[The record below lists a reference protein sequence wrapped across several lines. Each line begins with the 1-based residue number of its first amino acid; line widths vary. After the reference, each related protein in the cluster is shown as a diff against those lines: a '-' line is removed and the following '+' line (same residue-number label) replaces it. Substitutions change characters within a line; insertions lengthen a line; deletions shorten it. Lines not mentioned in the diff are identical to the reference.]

1 MDVPTSPSPFSLDS
15 TEGVGGIVNFTEG
28 VGEGV
33 TYSSLLP
40 GATSP
45 LTPLPPE
52 VVQARVVRAVYL
64 WVLVGVG
71 VPANAACIL
80 TLLSMAQP
88 PYYVALLALADT
100 GALGVKLLFHQLVT
114 HGALT
119 PASCLLLPLP
129 TLFGCYANWVL
140 ILISLERFVAVCL
153 PFKKQRLFSRRRIV
167 VSVVGLTV
175 ALLTVFA
182 PAFFFYHDAHRSG
195 KKCVVRGS
203 MQVFKDGVWDAGLL
217 ASLYFF
223 LPFFL
228 VAILTAFIIRR
239 LQTIRQRRQRVQSG
253 GRSGRESSPEH
264 AVSVM
269 LVSASLLFLL
279 LVLPACLYHLV
290 LQRRFNMHVLKERA
304 AAYLF
309 YQIITVLSD
318 TTHAVNFFV
327 YFLSA
332 AKFRAAFADTVRF
345 CCCYCCPWA
354 GVGCWRQPDLG
365 HSGAKSGVPLTAS
378 GGKEPAGD
386 TQHCDTVL

>member
-1 MDVPTSPSPFSLDS
+1 MRRVLNS
-15 TEGVGGIVNFTEG
+15 TEGLGGTLN
-28 VGEGV
+28 
-33 TYSSLLP
+33 SSLLL

-45 LTPLPPE
+45 PTPLPLE
-52 VVQARVVRAVYL
+52 VVHAKLLRAVYL

-100 GALGVKLLFHQLVT
+100 VALAFKLLFHQLVT

-119 PASCLLLPLP
+119 PASCLLLPFP

-140 ILISLERFVAVCL
+140 VLISLERFVAVCL
-153 PFKKQRLFSRRRIV
+153 PFKKQQLFSRRRIV
-167 VSVVGLTV
+167 LSVVGLTV
-175 ALLTVFA
+175 GLVIVFF
-182 PAFFFYHDAHRSG
+182 PAFFFYHDSEKSG
-195 KKCVVRGS
+195 KKCVVRESVRGY
-203 MQVFKDGVWDAGLL
+203 KEGVWDAGLL

-228 VAILTAFIIRR
+228 VAISTAFIIRR

-269 LVSASLLFLL
+269 LISASLLFLL

-290 LQRRFNMHVLKERA
+290 LQRRFNMRVLKERA

-332 AKFRAAFADTVRF
+332 AKFRAAFADVLRCF
-345 CCCYCCPWA
+345 CPWCRRRP
-354 GVGCWRQPDLG
+354 GVSY
-365 HSGAKSGVPLTAS
+365 SGSKSVPLTAAS
-378 GGKEPAGD
+378 GVKDHGRD
-386 TQHCDTVL
+386 TENCDTVL